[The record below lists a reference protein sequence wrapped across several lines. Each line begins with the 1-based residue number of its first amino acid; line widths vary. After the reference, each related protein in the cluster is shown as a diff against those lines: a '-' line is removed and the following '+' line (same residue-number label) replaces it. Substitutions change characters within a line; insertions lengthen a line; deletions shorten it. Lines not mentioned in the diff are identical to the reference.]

1 MAEMVAAKASETEA
15 VVRRQQK
22 QKECL
27 PGGYVGGSQWNQR
40 GSGDGGKKVAA
51 VVAAAVAAA
60 TEGIW
65 AKRFMND
72 IVETSHVIDARSA
85 NSTQSGIRPG
95 GIG

>member
-1 MAEMVAAKASETEA
+1 MSNLSSPNTYSE
-15 VVRRQQK
+15 
-22 QKECL
+22 L
-27 PGGYVGGSQWNQR
+27 LM
-40 GSGDGGKKVAA
+40 AA

-72 IVETSHVIDARSA
+72 IVETSHIIDARSA
-85 NSTQSGIRPG
+85 NSTLSGIRSG